1 MSGRKRAVFLIN
13 SLAGGGAERVM
24 CTLLRHSAAECEEFD
39 VTLGLLDD
47 EPAAY
52 TPPEWVSVRQF
63 DCRRSLTESV
73 LAVRRLYGEIRPDV
87 SLSFLT
93 RANAANVLNAQ
104 GPCVISERANT
115 SAHFDTSLRGAA
127 SRALV
132 RALYPRATHVIA
144 VSEGVAQD
152 LRDNFGV
159 RGERV
164 SAVANPV
171 DVEAIRARSRQSA
184 AVAVDGPYIMAAGRL
199 VKSKNFDMLI
209 RAFAASGG
217 GHRLVIAGEG
227 GERDALLATAQA
239 CGVAGRVLLPGFVDN
254 PYALMRGAELFVL
267 SSNAEGFPNALVEAM
282 AVGVPVVATNCA
294 SGPSEILA
302 EAARESIS
310 DLTFAAHGVIVP
322 PNAPHRMA
330 DALRAMKDPG
340 RRRDYA
346 SRAAARALA
355 FGAEAAKDR
364 YWDVL
369 RAALQERP
377 QRSSLRAACAE

>member
-39 VTLGLLDD
+39 VTLALLDD

-52 TPPEWVSVRQF
+52 APPEWLTVRQF
-63 DCRRSLTESV
+63 DCRRSLRESV
-73 LAVRRLYGEIRPDV
+73 LAVRRLFAEIRPDI

-93 RANAANVLNAQ
+93 RANAANVLNARA
-104 GPCVISERANT
+104 PCVISERANT
-115 SAHFDTSLRGAA
+115 SAHFDNSLRGAA
-127 SRALV
+127 SRAVV
-132 RALYPRATHVIA
+132 RALYPRATRVIA

-164 SAVANPV
+164 TAVANPV
-171 DVEAIRARSRQSA
+171 DVEAIRARSRQA
-184 AVAVDGPYIMAAGRL
+184 PAVAIDGAYVLAAGRL

-209 RAFAASGG
+209 RAFAASGSRR
-217 GHRLVIAGEG
+217 RLVIVGEG
-227 GERDALLATAQA
+227 PEREALVRTAQA
-239 CGVAGRVLLPGFVDN
+239 CGVADRVMMPGFVDN
-254 PYALMRGAELFVL
+254 PYPLMAGADLFVL

-282 AVGVPVVATNCA
+282 AVGAAVIATNCA

-302 EAARESIS
+302 ESPRESIS

-322 PNAPHRMA
+322 TNARYRMA
-330 DALRAMKDPG
+330 DALRAMEDEA

-355 FGAEAAKDR
+355 YSAEAAKDR

-369 RAALQERP
+369 RAALRE
-377 QRSSLRAACAE
+377 AAPRR